1 MSESVGFIISMCA
14 AVSLCSFVSYSGGDA
29 RTTRLALGIILL
41 SSLLSPVSA
50 LISELDFSPDT
61 EGFPQGSLGEDMREE
76 ELLHA
81 YERGIEKA
89 IMSEFSFDEQWL
101 SVEVGELDLSS
112 MTVGA
117 CRVKLYGR
125 AALCDPRRVERF
137 VLSCGVKKCEVTAS
151 I

>member
-14 AVSLCSFVSYSGGDA
+14 TVSLCSFVSYSGGEA

-50 LISELDFSPDT
+50 LLSELDFSPDT
-61 EGFPQGSLGEDMREE
+61 KLPTQGSLGEDMREE
-76 ELLHA
+76 ELLRA
-81 YERGIEKA
+81 FGQGIEEA
-89 IMSEFSFDEQWL
+89 IMSEFSFDEEWL
-101 SVEVGELDLSS
+101 SAEAFELDLKN
-112 MTVGA
+112 MKVGF